1 MPSFIE
7 VKPLAQPLTTLA
19 LRPSKSSPEVQSVKR
34 KLFDCRPGND
44 IDAMME
50 AENKRTENYLNER
63 YNITIEQLEKGTTQV
78 YIVNGIDVKKSISKV
93 QKEPNYAVAPKN
105 GLKRIYRI
113 RKGYNGAAK
122 VPKRKSNQISSKN
135 NQTAADSHTSE
146 MGQ

>member
-7 VKPLAQPLTTLA
+7 VQPLAQPLTTLA
-19 LRPSKSSPEVQSVKR
+19 RRPPKSSPEVQSVKR

-44 IDAMME
+44 IDAMLE

-63 YNITIEQLEKGTTQV
+63 YNISIKKLETDTTQI
-78 YIVNGIDVKKSISKV
+78 YIVKGIEMKKSITKV
-93 QKEPNYAVAPKN
+93 QKEPNFAAVAPKN

-113 RKGYNGAAK
+113 RKGYSGASK
-122 VPKRKSNQISSKN
+122 VPKRKSNQISNK
-135 NQTAADSHTSE
+135 QTTTADSHNSE